1 MKKMLI
7 LFATLLACLQ
17 LPVWAGAQTSG
28 KITHLLFYTGH
39 AGVLVRQP
47 EIIDPDQCGRKDYY
61 ILPQE
66 HPFFREVY
74 SLLLAA
80 HMSNQPLNLYVEGC
94 LQGLPAIKHIS
105 SDK

>member
-1 MKKMLI
+1 MNKKILVLTT
-7 LFATLLACLQ
+7 LFACFH
-17 LPVWAGAQTSG
+17 LPVWAGALSTG
-28 KITHLLFYTGH
+28 KITHIQFYTGH
-39 AGVLVRQP
+39 TGILIRQP
-47 EIIDPDQCGRKDYY
+47 EIIDPDQCGRKDYF

-80 HMSNQPLNLYVEGC
+80 HMSGQPIGLYVEGC
-94 LQGLPAIKHIS
+94 VQGLPAIKHIY